1 MSLKSEAPT
10 PQSKPQA
17 ANFEVFATTGAR
29 CWARIGRAGTDCVEG
44 LGAFGLREAVRKGAS
59 EGGAARFLQ
68 V

>member
-44 LGAFGLREAVRKGAS
+44 QAVRKGAS